1 MPNTNEEEVQV
12 GLGTHG
18 FLMQR
23 ALTIQAL
30 EDEGVQR
37 ENIFRSRFQDKV
49 CSVIIDSR
57 ICVNIASTLMV
68 EKLEL
73 PLLAYPR
80 PYKLQ
85 WMNDDGVVHVTQ
97 QVLL

>member
-1 MPNTNEEEVQV
+1 MPNDDDEDVH
-12 GLGTHG
+12 GGHGTHG
-18 FLMQR
+18 LLRQR

-73 PLLAYPR
+73 PCVNG
-80 PYKLQ
+80 KLHE
-85 WMNDDGVVHVTQ
+85 N
-97 QVLL
+97 

>member
-1 MPNTNEEEVQV
+1 MPNDDDKDVHR
-12 GLGTHG
+12 GHGTHG
-18 FLMQR
+18 LLIQR

>member
-1 MPNTNEEEVQV
+1 MPNTNEDEVQV

-30 EDEGVQR
+30 EDEGAQR
-37 ENIFRSRFQDKV
+37 ESIFRSRVHVKDKV
-49 CSVIIDSR
+49 CNVIIDDGS
-57 ICVNIASTLMV
+57 CMNIASTLMV
-68 EKLEL
+68 EKLAF
-73 PLLAYPR
+73 PLLVHPR

-85 WMNDDGVVHVTQ
+85 WMNGGRVVNITQ
-97 QVLL
+97 